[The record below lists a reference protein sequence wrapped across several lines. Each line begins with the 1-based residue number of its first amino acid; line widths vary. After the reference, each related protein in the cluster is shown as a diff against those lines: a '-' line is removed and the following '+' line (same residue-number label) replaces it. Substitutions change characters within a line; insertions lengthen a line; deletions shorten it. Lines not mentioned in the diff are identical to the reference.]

1 MGKKANDRR
10 VAENE
15 ALAVGRMIRT
25 SSRKL
30 NLVAQTIRGL
40 AVSRAI
46 AQLAFSKRRV
56 AKDVKKVLD
65 SAVANAEN
73 NHRLDVDRLVVTEAH
88 VGKALAMRRFTTRG
102 RGRSA
107 AIVKEFSNNTN
118 GVRARGEQ
126 AVWVRR

>member
-1 MGKKANDRR
+1 VGKKANDRR
-10 VAENE
+10 VADNE

-30 NLVAQTIRGL
+30 NLVAQSIRGL
-40 AVSRAI
+40 AVSRAL

-73 NHRLDVDRLVVTEAH
+73 NHQLDVDTLVVAEAH
-88 VGKALAMRRFTTRG
+88 VGKALAMRRFTARG
-102 RGRSA
+102 RGRA
-107 AIVKEFSNNTN
+107 ASIVKEFSNITIV
-118 GVRARGEQ
+118 VRSREEQ
-126 AVWVRR
+126 A